1 MKTNNFYNDVEHEL
15 TKSGDLKKPSILF
28 SPKLA
33 MVVTILAVIIDASS
47 IFISIDPLL
56 KGNFFFNVL
65 ITATTALVL
74 DYLPS
79 YFAPLIS
86 KYNYYKSI
94 DKVKAKMNFL
104 LLSMGIIVILSTFTI
119 LFAFRYGAS
128 DFILESTYTYYETMA
143 SVSETSP
150 VFTEEIASILM
161 TILNVVNIGSTFT
174 VFVVWFFVT
183 PSEGELEASALVK
196 RTITLSKMKDEQ
208 VLQRER
214 LKNVVD
220 YNADDEE
227 QKAYVSINDLL
238 KREKEV
244 ERRRAINDL
253 AATLNDADCTQY
265 ILNTASTQS

>member
-1 MKTNNFYNDVEHEL
+1 MKDFYNNIEHEL

-33 MVVTILAVIIDASS
+33 MIVTMLAVIIDASS

-74 DYLPS
+74 DFLPS
-79 YFAPLIS
+79 YFAPLIN

-128 DFILESTYTYYETMA
+128 DFILESTYTYYETMS

-150 VFTEEIASILM
+150 VFTEKIASILM
-161 TILNVVNIGSTFT
+161 TILNVVNVGSTFT

-183 PSEGELEASALVK
+183 PSEGEIQASALVK
-196 RTITLSKMKDEQ
+196 RTIALSKMKNEE
-208 VLQRER
+208 VLQREQ

-220 YNADDEE
+220 YDAADEE
-227 QKAYVSINDLL
+227 YKAYISINDLL
-238 KREKEV
+238 TKEKEV

>member
-1 MKTNNFYNDVEHEL
+1 MKTKEFYNNIEHEL
-15 TKSGDLKKPSILF
+15 TKSGALKKQSILF

-33 MVVTILAVIIDASS
+33 MVVTILAVVIDASS

-79 YFAPLIS
+79 YFASLIN
-86 KYNYYKSI
+86 KYNYYKSS
-94 DKVKAKMNFL
+94 DKVKAKMNIL
-104 LLSMGIIVILSTFTI
+104 LLSMGIIVILSTFAI
-119 LFAFRYGAS
+119 LFIFRYSAS
-128 DFILESTYTYYETMA
+128 DFILANTFLYYETML

-161 TILNVVNIGSTFT
+161 TILNVVNVGSTFT

-183 PSEGELEASALVK
+183 PSEDELEASALVK
-196 RTITLSKMKDEQ
+196 RTIALSKMKNEE
-208 VLQRER
+208 VLQREE

-220 YNADDEE
+220 YDADDEE
-227 QKAYVSINDLL
+227 QKAYVSTNDLL
-238 KREKEV
+238 TKEKEV